1 MSPRGRTSLLRT
13 RGEHDSGKVGMVEL
27 FFDLVFVFAVT
38 QLSHTLLAH
47 LTPKGLAEVLLLLLG
62 TWWIWINTSWV
73 TNWLD
78 PERIPVRIA
87 LLALMLAGVWVS
99 VAIPKAFDSRGLLF
113 GAAYAAMQL
122 GRTLFFLWA
131 VRREAVHMRR
141 NFQRILVWLAMASV
155 CWIAGGVAT
164 HDARFA
170 WWALAL
176 SIETIAP
183 IAFYWV
189 PGLGRSTIEDWNVEG
204 AHMAERCA
212 LFVIIAL
219 GESLLVTGATFANLE
234 WNPDVLAAFACA
246 LLSTILLWWIYFDTG
261 ARRATQR
268 IERAR
273 DPGREARSAY
283 TYAHF
288 VLVAGILLCAVGD
301 EIVLAHPRH
310 ATPMGLA
317 ILLGGP
323 LCYLVGTATFKWIT
337 NDRRGPPLSHLV
349 GLALLL
355 ALVWPTWRGMLAPL
369 WLAVATTG
377 ALAVVAVWESLA
389 IRHGVVPEEI
399 LTEG

>member
-1 MSPRGRTSLLRT
+1 MSPRRKSLLRT

-38 QLSHTLLAH
+38 QLSHSLLAN
-47 LTPKGLAEVLLLLLG
+47 LTPTGLAETGLLLLG

-78 PERIPVRIA
+78 PERIPVRVA
-87 LLALMLAGVWVS
+87 LLALMLAGLWMSVS
-99 VAIPKAFDSRGLLF
+99 IPKAFDSRGLLF
-113 GAAYAAMQL
+113 GCAYAAMQL

-131 VRREAVHMRR
+131 VRGEAVHTR
-141 NFQRILVWLAMASV
+141 NFQRILAWLSMAAV
-155 CWIAGGVAT
+155 CWIAGGLST

-176 SIETIAP
+176 AIETIAP

-189 PGLGRSTIEDWNVEG
+189 PGLGRSTIADWDVEG

-219 GESLLVTGATFANLE
+219 GESLLVTGATFAALE
-234 WNPDVLAAFACA
+234 WNADVLAAFAA
-246 LLSTILLWWIYFDTG
+246 AVLGTILLWWIYFDTG
-261 ARRATQR
+261 ARLATQR
-268 IERAR
+268 IEHAR

-283 TYAHF
+283 TYAHA
-288 VLVAGILLCAVGD
+288 LIVAGILLCAVGD

-310 ATPMGLA
+310 AEPMGMA

-323 LCYLVGTATFKWIT
+323 LCYLAGTAIFKWIT

-349 GLALLL
+349 GLALLA
-355 ALVWPTWRGMLAPL
+355 ALVWPTWRGLLAPL
-369 WLAVATTG
+369 WVVVATTG

-389 IRHGVVPEEI
+389 IRHGVVPEAI
-399 LTEG
+399 LTEE